1 MELKTVKQVSELT
14 GVSVRTLHHYDAI
27 GLLTP
32 SMVTEAG
39 YRLYDEPALQRL
51 HAIMLLRQLQFPLKE
66 IKQILDSPAFDPMEA
81 LEQQIRLLELQRQ
94 HLTDLIDHARKIQK
108 TGVIP
113 MDFSS
118 FDTAKIDKYA
128 SEAKAK
134 WGQTQ
139 SYKEFEEKTAGQ
151 SKEQMRSAGDGL
163 MDIFR
168 EIGAVRHLSPAD
180 SQVQALVAK
189 LQSYITEH
197 YYTCTKQ
204 ILFGLG
210 QMYAAGDE
218 MNENID
224 KAGGEGTGAFAREAI
239 TVYCK

>member
-1 MELKTVKQVSELT
+1 MKTVKDISKLS

-27 GLLTP
+27 GLLKP
-32 SMVTEAG
+32 AKVTEAG
-39 YRLYDEPALQRL
+39 YRLYDTASLQRL
-51 HAIMLLRQLQFPLKE
+51 HAILLLKELQFSLKDIKE
-66 IKQILDSPAFDPMEA
+66 ILDAPGFDPMEA
-81 LEQQIRLLELQRQ
+81 LQQQIGLLELQRQ
-94 HLTDLIDHARKIQK
+94 HLTELIDHARQIQK

-118 FDTAKIDKYA
+118 FSTEKIDRYA
-128 SEAKAK
+128 AEAKK
-134 WGQTQ
+134 QWGKTDAYQE
-139 SYKEFEEKTAGQ
+139 YEAKTAGQ
-151 SKEQMRSAGDGL
+151 NKQQMQETGDKL

-168 EIGAVRHLSPAD
+168 EFGAIRHLSPASSEAQD
-180 SQVQALVAK
+180 LVTK
-189 LQSYITEH
+189 LQSFITDN
-197 YYTCTKQ
+197 YYTCTRQ

-224 KAGGEGTGAFAREAI
+224 KAGGEGTGAFARDAI

>member
-1 MELKTVKQVSELT
+1 MKSVKDVSKIT

-27 GLLTP
+27 GLLKP
-32 SMVTEAG
+32 AKVTEAG
-39 YRLYDEPALQRL
+39 YRLYDTASLQRL
-51 HAIMLLRQLQFPLKE
+51 HAILLLKELQFSLKDIKE
-66 IKQILDSPAFDPMEA
+66 ILDAPGFDPMEA
-81 LEQQIRLLELQRQ
+81 LQQQIGLLELQRQ
-94 HLTDLIDHARKIQK
+94 HLTELIDHARQIQK

-118 FDTAKIDKYA
+118 FSTEKIDRYA
-128 SEAKAK
+128 AEAKK
-134 WGQTQ
+134 QWGKTDAYQE
-139 SYKEFEEKTAGQ
+139 YEAKTAGQ
-151 SKEQMRSAGDGL
+151 NKQQMQETGDKL

-168 EIGAVRHLSPAD
+168 EFGAIRHLSPASSEAQD
-180 SQVQALVAK
+180 LVTK
-189 LQSYITEH
+189 LQSFITDN

-224 KAGGEGTGAFAREAI
+224 KAGGEGTGAFVRDAI

>member
-1 MELKTVKQVSELT
+1 MKTVAQVSRLT
-14 GVSVRTLHHYDAI
+14 GVSVRTLHHYDQI
-27 GLLTP
+27 DLLKP
-32 SMVTEAG
+32 AKVTEAG
-39 YRLYDEPALQRL
+39 YRLYDDTSLQRL
-51 HAIMLLRQLQFPLKE
+51 HAILLLRELQFSLKD
-66 IKQILDSPAFDPMEA
+66 IRAILDAPGFDPMDA
-81 LEQQIRLLELQRQ
+81 LQQQIELLELQRQ

-118 FDTAKIDKYA
+118 FDTEKIDRYA
-128 SEAKAK
+128 AEAKEK
-134 WGQTQ
+134 WGKTDA
-139 SYKEFEEKTAGQ
+139 YKEFENKTAGQ
-151 SKEQMRSAGDGL
+151 SKAQMRSTGDKL

-168 EIGAVRHLSPAD
+168 QFGEIRHLSPACEEA
-180 SQVQALVAK
+180 QALVAK
-189 LQSYITEH
+189 LQGFITDN

-224 KAGGEGTGAFAREAI
+224 KAGGEGTGAFARDAI
-239 TVYCK
+239 TIYCK

>member
-1 MELKTVKQVSELT
+1 MKTVKDISKLS

-27 GLLTP
+27 GLLKP
-32 SMVTEAG
+32 AKVTEAG
-39 YRLYDEPALQRL
+39 YRLYDTASLQRL
-51 HAIMLLRQLQFPLKE
+51 HAILLLKELQFSLKDIKE
-66 IKQILDSPAFDPMEA
+66 ILDAPGFDPMEA
-81 LEQQIRLLELQRQ
+81 LQQQIGLLELQRQ
-94 HLTDLIDHARKIQK
+94 HLTELIDHARQIQK

-118 FDTAKIDKYA
+118 FDTEKIDRYA
-128 SEAKAK
+128 AEAKEK
-134 WGQTQ
+134 WGKTEA
-139 SYKEFEEKTAGQ
+139 YKEFENKTAGQ
-151 SKEQMRSAGDGL
+151 SKAQMRSTGDKL

-168 EIGAVRHLSPAD
+168 QFGEIRHLSPACAEA
-180 SQVQALVAK
+180 QALVAK
-189 LQSYITEH
+189 LQSFITDN

-224 KAGGEGTGAFAREAI
+224 KAGGEGTGEFARDAI
-239 TVYCK
+239 TIYCK